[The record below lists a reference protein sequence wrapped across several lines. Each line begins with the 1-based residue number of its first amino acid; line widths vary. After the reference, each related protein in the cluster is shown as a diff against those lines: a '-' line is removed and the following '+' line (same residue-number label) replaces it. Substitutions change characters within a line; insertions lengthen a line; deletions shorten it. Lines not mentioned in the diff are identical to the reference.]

1 MALKHHPVSKITH
14 ANNTTPGHA
23 SHGSHASHACPGH
36 VTLVHAGHASHEY
49 PVIYISLAVR
59 SVLCTSL
66 RNVPLYVL

>member
-1 MALKHHPVSKITH
+1 MLALKHHTVSKMTH

-23 SHGSHASHACPGH
+23 SHACPGH
-36 VTLVHAGHASHEY
+36 VTLVFAGHASHEY